1 MRKSLKTQIAV
12 LFIGLI
18 GFVFLA
24 NWCTNN
30 FLLERYY
37 VAKKEAALQ
46 RIYDNMNKVED
57 VDDYTVLDIETTSLD
72 SYYGEILEISAI
84 KVRNKKEIEYFSELI
99 KINNEVGYFTTRL
112 TGITNEMIEQ
122 EGKDLVYVLYEFK
135 KFLGNDIIIGHNV
148 NFDIDFIY
156 DSMVDNLGEYLS
168 NDYIDTLRI
177 SRKVLP
183 ELKHHK
189 LDNLIDYFNLTKRN
203 EHRALNDCVLTNQ
216 VYINLVN
223 FLK

>member
-1 MRKSLKTQIAV
+1 
-12 LFIGLI
+12 
-18 GFVFLA
+18 
-24 NWCTNN
+24 
-30 FLLERYY
+30 
-37 VAKKEAALQ
+37 
-46 RIYDNMNKVED
+46 
-57 VDDYTVLDIETTSLD
+57 
-72 SYYGEILEISAI
+72 
-84 KVRNKKEIEYFSELI
+84 
-99 KINNEVGYFTTRL
+99 
-112 TGITNEMIEQ
+112 MIEQ
-122 EGKDLVYVLYEFK
+122 EGKDVVYVLYEFK

-177 SRKVLP
+177 SRKLLP